1 VALCSAVGSFSPRC
15 PFHSESVVLMPKA
28 TSAQFPEQQLMGEFE
43 FGFVQGLK
51 SLDVHLDYW
60 GQIAA
65 NGRSVLH
72 ISLPNVFEIDTD
84 AAIQPWTRTSASRF
98 QLRNVTQKA
107 SKFNALGISSDFTD
121 HPMYVFAH
129 TVQHTLPTNVVVPHF
144 IRSVGF
150 KREFRTIFCA
160 RSKKDGTFTPISS
173 TVWIIDYDHTVDY
186 SQNGANRTVTSSVST
201 KFPSGGSPS
210 NVNATDRQ
218 IMGMADRQLLRPAL
232 STQNP
237 RSAVSEWRYFGNNRR
252 RHYFRKRN
260 KLRVRR
266 SILRPRS

>member
-1 VALCSAVGSFSPRC
+1 
-15 PFHSESVVLMPKA
+15 
-28 TSAQFPEQQLMGEFE
+28 MGEFE

-186 SQNGANRTVTSSVST
+186 SQNGANRTVTTSVST

-218 IMGMADRQLLRPAL
+218 IMAMAKAGSPLVTHELITKRLQDKSLRTVTEEDTNADF
-232 STQNP
+232 
-237 RSAVSEWRYFGNNRR
+237 VSSFWT
-252 RHYFRKRN
+252 
-260 KLRVRR
+260 
-266 SILRPRS
+266 